1 MKKIILPLLILMLI
15 TGCSKIDSETKEYKD
30 IVNKV
35 LSYNNTNV
43 NTASYGY
50 EYYIPIGVN
59 LIYDGEL
66 NKKFKVKDTKFV
78 LYVDIVSYYY
88 KNNLNFNGD
97 ATNYKYYFSKINDG
111 YISIDKIN
119 EEECFLKIVY
129 NYAKIESNVKKEN
142 LIDIINY
149 STIIL
154 NSIKYNDTL
163 ISNVIE
169 KGEFFGNEIT
179 YELDKPDNS
188 ESKFYQY
195 LQEYVQQNDDEVKQD
210 VFLPDE

>member
-119 EEECFLKIVY
+119 EEEYFLKIVY